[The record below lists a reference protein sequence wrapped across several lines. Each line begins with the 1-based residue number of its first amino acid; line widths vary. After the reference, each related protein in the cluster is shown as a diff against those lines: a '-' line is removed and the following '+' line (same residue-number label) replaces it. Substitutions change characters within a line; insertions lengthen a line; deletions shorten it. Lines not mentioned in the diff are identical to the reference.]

1 MSAGMAPCAAAGI
14 GELNGRPSSTLSS
27 AFNPADNF
35 THVSDLKSP
44 CQIFG
49 STKGKRRLK
58 EAARVALLIAA
69 QDEG

>member
-1 MSAGMAPCAAAGI
+1 MRHTGI

-27 AFNPADNF
+27 VFNPADNF
-35 THVSDLKSP
+35 SHVSDLKSL

-58 EAARVALLIAA
+58 EAARAVLLIVARC
-69 QDEG
+69 GIG